1 MKKEKDVV
9 AAPTSCAT
17 PSNSSTDTP
26 PTVVPTYSP
35 DERSAEAGDVESMSP
50 SNDTRIDVAPTRQ
63 RQRVSASTGEE
74 GGGPWG
80 ETLPVPPPRSPGSM
94 ESLSLPPRPPLEGV
108 AEGLAEGFLQWGVKY
123 ALENLARAQDNEVF
137 PLVMEQ
143 LQVRGEQMGPF
154 RTGRCGMRGLG
165 AAAR

>member
-1 MKKEKDVV
+1 MRKEKDVS
-9 AAPTSCAT
+9 AAPTSCET
-17 PSNSSTDTP
+17 PSNSSTDAP

-35 DERSAEAGDVESMSP
+35 EERGTEAGDAESMSP
-50 SNDTRIDVAPTRQ
+50 SNGTRVDVAPAQQ
-63 RQRVSASTGEE
+63 RRSASALTREE
-74 GGGPWG
+74 GGGPQG
-80 ETLPVPPPRSPGSM
+80 ETLPLPPPGSPGSM
-94 ESLSLPPRPPLEGV
+94 ESLSLPPRPPLEGA

-143 LQVRGEQMGPF
+143 LQVRREQMGPF